1 MTSYDRVMSI
11 FTGDI
16 PDLRPVVPQI
26 FGVTA
31 RLNGYRV
38 YQYVTDGKVLADSQI
53 RTRKE
58 IGYDILYAFADLL
71 VEAEAVGCK
80 LHYNE
85 DAYPHLLAPVLQDL
99 DSLKELP
106 LPLPERDGRMPV
118 LLEAARLL
126 REHVRNECIIAAC
139 VVGPITLA
147 SHLIGIERF
156 LYKLIDEPEKVKG
169 LLDYTEKVV
178 EVYGSELIRAGAHC
192 LIVFDPVSSPDV
204 IPSSYFLQLESERLK
219 RLYKHFSLLGLPISW
234 ISIAGPTQR
243 IIPYYKESGINLAT
257 IDYEVPISEA
267 LSLSKGIVI
276 NGNLKPYDF
285 VSDNPADIEEKTEAC
300 IREAEGN
307 RSFIIGTG
315 CEIPLEARPDNIIAL
330 VRASRGHQ

>member
-1 MTSYDRVMSI
+1 MTSCERVMSI
-11 FTGDI
+11 LRGNT
-16 PDLRPVVPQI
+16 PDMRPVVPQV

-38 YQYVTDGKVLADSQI
+38 YQYVTDGKVLAECQI
-53 RTRKE
+53 RMRNE
-58 IGYDILYAFADLL
+58 MGYDILFAFADLL
-71 VEAEAVGCK
+71 VEAEAIGCK

-156 LYKLIDEPEKVKG
+156 LYKLIDEPEKVKD

-178 EVYGSELIRAGAHC
+178 EVYGSELLRAGAHC
-192 LIVFDPVSSPDV
+192 LIVFDPVSSPAV
-204 IPSSYFLQLESERLK
+204 IPSSYFLHLESERLK
-219 RLYKHFSLLGLPISW
+219 RLFSHFSLLGLPIFW
-234 ISIAGPTQR
+234 VSIAGPTQK
-243 IIPYYKESGINLAT
+243 IIPYYKETGINLAT
-257 IDYEVPISEA
+257 VDYEVPISEA
-267 LSLSKGIVI
+267 LSLSNGIVI

-285 VSDNPADIEEKTEAC
+285 VSHNPADIKEKTEAC
-300 IREAEGN
+300 LREAEGKG
-307 RSFIIGTG
+307 RFIIGTG
-315 CEIPLEARPDNIIAL
+315 CEIPLDARPENIKAF
-330 VRASRGHQ
+330 VRAVREF